1 VLISFATSAFLGPL
15 FFFLLFVLLFHYCLV
30 LLLLLLMILEPQ
42 EDTAFDAFP
51 DFAFLLVYF

>member
-1 VLISFATSAFLGPL
+1 ML
-15 FFFLLFVLLFHYCLV
+15 CLV
-30 LLLLLLMILEPQ
+30 LLLLLMILEPQ